1 MRKRGAYIPTYLYK
15 LRADY
20 QKARGANYSLRE
32 FHDAFVKQGGIPIKL
47 IRRLMVPKD
56 TSGVL

>member
-1 MRKRGAYIPTYLYK
+1 MATDEAKEIYK

-20 QKARGANYSLRE
+20 QKAQGASYSLRE

-47 IRRLMVPKD
+47 IRRLMVPGD
-56 TSGVL
+56 SSGVL